1 MRSAELCYNT
11 GMEMSHEARAEAAFL
26 RGMNCAQ
33 AVVLAFAEDFGMD
46 ASLAAKVACGL
57 GGGVGRTREVCG
69 AVTGAALVLGLRYG
83 ADKSVVYPHV
93 QDFMARFRAECGSVV
108 CRELLAGVQVTA
120 GGAPEPR
127 TDEYYR
133 KRPCVELVKLA
144 ARILDQMAEGDGR

>member
-1 MRSAELCYNT
+1 METTHEEL
-11 GMEMSHEARAEAAFL
+11 AEAAFR

-33 AVVLAFAEDFGMD
+33 AVVLAFAADFGLD
-46 ASLAAKVACGL
+46 GDLAAKVACGL

-133 KRPCVELVKLA
+133 KRPCVELVKYA
-144 ARILDQMAEGDGR
+144 AKTLEEMFGS